1 MSHLEETFAV
11 AWRVWGKGPR
21 PVREYRF
28 HPTRRWLMDF
38 AWPRQRV
45 AVEIEGGTYSN
56 GRHTRGSGFADDCT
70 KYNAAALLGWTV
82 LRFPG
87 TALNDP
93 QTVVKTVRT
102 ALGLRKHPGLR
113 AELRTRQRTALARA
127 LSKRPEPPKTKRGK
141 RRKTKRKPQ
150 HALRRIKN
158 AKGRIQDA

>member
-1 MSHLEETFAV
+1 MSHLEEKFAV
-11 AWRVWGKGPR
+11 AWRVWGKGQR
-21 PVREYRF
+21 PLREYRF
-28 HPTRRWLMDF
+28 HPTRKWLMDF

-56 GRHTRGSGFADDCT
+56 GRHTRGSGFAEDCM

-93 QTVVKTVRT
+93 QTVVRTVRA

-113 AELRTRQRTALARA
+113 AELRTRRRTALARS

-141 RRKTKRKPQ
+141 RRNGAT
-150 HALRRIKN
+150 
-158 AKGRIQDA
+158 KGRTNKRRHGVCRIPAAL